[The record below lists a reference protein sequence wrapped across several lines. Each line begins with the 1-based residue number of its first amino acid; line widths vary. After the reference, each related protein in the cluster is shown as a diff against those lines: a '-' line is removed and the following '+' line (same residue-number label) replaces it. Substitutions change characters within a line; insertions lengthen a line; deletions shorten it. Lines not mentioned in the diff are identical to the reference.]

1 MSRHTAFFSYG
12 PLAACAVFTLIC
24 LVSPGT
30 LRCRENDGIRSR
42 EAFFLREDL
51 PSELLE
57 LRELLLPSP
66 EYRVK
71 WYPSTGLLTS
81 PRRVGFVNDRAY
93 CDRSVPL
100 LRRYLEY
107 PDSNVRLWV
116 AQRLAELGCP
126 DGFPIL
132 LDALDRELDQAV
144 RGGDGYLFVQPGIAD
159 RVVALVGSPETYD
172 PAGTR
177 ALREYV
183 VNRWRNQ
190 WQADGVS
197 FLSGLQKRARLSG
210 KQTLD
215 FYGITESRHMEDM
228 QELFFLGGR
237 RLFEIG
243 AMDGS
248 HPPVGRL
255 LGDQS
260 GVWALPFKLID
271 GFRFTVLETG
281 EMPWHLVD
289 CRDFTHDFASCTFNF
304 TRSGLM
310 VTRTDYPAQHEPVL
324 YSRLDIRNET
334 GRKRTLRLR
343 FTGRVNIRPAWQ
355 AHLANGLDCIEYRH
369 GLVQAVDRDM
379 PGCPG
384 VVFGTEQ
391 QPSDVRLEDNTA
403 SLTYSLKLEPGS
415 ETGLTFV
422 IALSRPNGDS
432 IPTVVID
439 EDRAVT
445 LPACVNGMIP
455 TIGDH
460 LERAVQRLVERRR
473 WYRRNILG
481 GVRFRCS
488 DQAVT
493 RAFLCA
499 KANVLMSVVDFSPYF
514 DEPLLIAGVPDYVQL
529 FGCDTF
535 YSVAGAVAAGF
546 VKAARGSMVA
556 LADCTRRQNGR
567 VPHEAGCTGG
577 IISPGNVQETPQF
590 VMACADYVRWT
601 GDGEF
606 LKTVYPLCCKSVEN
620 VLRSADRDGDGYLEG
635 YGIME
640 VEGMCRENIDGAC
653 YLYGAYLS
661 LSEMAGYL
669 GFADDIRRYTRAA
682 GELKARFNAD
692 WWNAE
697 EQMWADALEGDGT
710 RHMAGYW
717 GVDIPMETGIAD
729 SVKAVAALKKIR
741 KNWVNKWHLGGAPV
755 SFFSTCP
762 FSNNVLALGAFNYGD
777 TALGWERLRL
787 TARLPLELGT
797 LGAME
802 NAYPVVDD
810 ILQLWSC
817 APYLEA
823 VIGGLAGVVPRAPFN
838 RVELF
843 PQPPGDLEFFQL
855 RDLSFGVHTIDL
867 SWRRDGGEDL
877 YTVGNTSKTG
887 SVHVLFRF
895 KTDGKRSVAVDG
907 RTVRPKTETVRGI
920 PTGVLKL
927 DLSAGTST
935 RIRLE

>member
-1 MSRHTAFFSYG
+1 MNS
-12 PLAACAVFTLIC
+12 LK
-24 LVSPGT
+24 
-30 LRCRENDGIRSR
+30 
-42 EAFFLREDL
+42 AFFLREDL
-51 PSELLE
+51 PAELLE

-66 EYRVK
+66 EHRVK

-81 PRRVGFVNDRAY
+81 PRRVGFVDDRAY
-93 CDRSVPL
+93 CDQSVPL

-107 PDSNVRLWV
+107 PDAEVRLWV

-144 RGGDGYLFVQPGIAD
+144 RGGDGYLFVRPGIAD

-172 PAGTR
+172 PSGTR

-183 VNRWRNQ
+183 VNRWRTQ
-190 WQADGVS
+190 WQAEGAS
-197 FLSGLQKRARLSG
+197 FLSGLKKRKHISG

-215 FYGITESRHMEDM
+215 FYGMTEGRHMNDM
-228 QELFFLGGR
+228 QELFYLGGR

-260 GVWALPFKLID
+260 GVWTLPFKLMD
-271 GFRFTVLETG
+271 GFGYTVLETG
-281 EMPWHLVD
+281 EKPWYLVD
-289 CRDFTHDFASCTFNF
+289 CRDYAHDFASCTFNF
-304 TRSGLM
+304 TRGGLT

-334 GRKRTLRLR
+334 GRTRTLSLR
-343 FTGRVNIRPAWQ
+343 FTGRVNIRPAWGTQ
-355 AHLANGLDCIEYRH
+355 LANGLDSLEYRH
-369 GLVQAVDRDM
+369 GLVQAVDRDIK
-379 PGCPG
+379 GCPG
-384 VVFGTEQ
+384 VVFGTSR
-391 QPSDVRLEDNTA
+391 QPSAFHLEDNTA
-403 SLTYSLKLEPGS
+403 SLTYRFELEPGS

-422 IALSRPNGDS
+422 MALSRPNGDS
-432 IPTVVID
+432 IPI
-439 EDRAVT
+439 
-445 LPACVNGMIP
+445 
-455 TIGDH
+455 
-460 LERAVQRLVERRR
+460 ERAVQRLVERRR
-473 WYRRNILG
+473 WYRRGILG

-493 RAFLCA
+493 RAFMCA
-499 KANVLMSVVDFSPYF
+499 KANVLMSVVDLSPYY

-567 VPHEAGCTGG
+567 VPHEVGCTGD

-590 VMACADYVRWT
+590 VIACADYVHWT
-601 GDGEF
+601 GDEEF
-606 LKTVYPLCCKSVEN
+606 LRTVYPLCCKSIEN
-620 VLRSADRDGDGYLEG
+620 VLRNADGDGDGYLEG

-661 LSEMAGYL
+661 LSEIAGYL
-669 GFADDIRRYTRAA
+669 GFDDDIRRYTRAA
-682 GELKARFNAD
+682 GELKARFNTD

-697 EQMWADALEGDGT
+697 EQMWTDALEGDGT
-710 RHMAGYW
+710 QHMAGYW

-741 KNWVNKWHLGGAPV
+741 KNWVNKWHIGGEPV

-777 TALGWERLRL
+777 SALGWERLRL

-823 VIGGLAGVVPRAPFN
+823 VIGGLTGVVPRAPFN
-838 RVELF
+838 RLELF

-855 RDLSFGVHTIDL
+855 RDLSFGTHTIDL
-867 SWRRDGGEDL
+867 SWKRAGGRDL
-877 YTVGNTSKTG
+877 YTVGNNSKTG

-895 KTDGKRSVAVDG
+895 KIDGKQGVAVDG
-907 RTVRPKTETVRGI
+907 KTVQPKSETVRGI
-920 PTGVLKL
+920 LTGVLEF
-927 DLSAGTST
+927 DLSAGTSA